1 MCFGRGMVGACVF
14 FVIFAIVYF
23 LLRCKVMKSIWMLIC
38 LAGLAAGCG
47 ARRVYAPPFEEGL
60 TVVPATGEAGAG
72 TTAGATVARD
82 GEGTGEERLVV
93 RREERVTMTHGSVLH
108 RFNVIVGSFERE
120 ENAVALRERLTGE
133 GRECVI
139 MRNEAG
145 MYRVSIAGF
154 EEEVAAREELSRV
167 RRDRPEFADAWLLVS
182 R

>member
-1 MCFGRGMVGACVF
+1 
-14 FVIFAIVYF
+14 
-23 LLRCKVMKSIWMLIC
+23 MLVC

-60 TVVPATGEAGAG
+60 TVVPMTSDAVAASGTTVAKGEAG
-72 TTAGATVARD
+72 
-82 GEGTGEERLVV
+82 EERPVV

-154 EEEVAAREELSRV
+154 EEEGAAREELSRV